1 MRSLLLALPIALVAA
16 SCGSTSATLEQTPLG
31 PGTVAQEEVAPEVA
45 QERAIEAPST
55 GSTADD
61 PLTPAPWTGAFTET
75 AVMLAGTIYV
85 EGPQGLLEH
94 VAARVDDAYFQRA
107 TETTDQGFLQTIVR
121 PSESVPEIRVRLD
134 RWTMAAV
141 SRVVILERF
150 DDCPVTVVATG
161 DAIWRDV
168 DGTISRSARLEFVGH
183 IGQDDP
189 VTPAGVT
196 SASDGIETTDAT
208 DDDAPATD
216 GEED

>member
-1 MRSLLLALPIALVAA
+1 MDWAHL
-16 SCGSTSATLEQTPLG
+16 
-31 PGTVAQEEVAPEVA
+31 
-45 QERAIEAPST
+45 RACRCYYLQSEA
-55 GSTADD
+55 
-61 PLTPAPWTGAFTET
+61 
-75 AVMLAGTIYV
+75 
-85 EGPQGLLEH
+85 
-94 VAARVDDAYFQRA
+94 FQRA

-189 VTPAGVT
+189 VTPSGAT
-196 SASDGIETTDAT
+196 SASDGTDETDAT
-208 DDDAPATD
+208 DDDVPVPD
-216 GEED
+216 GDEG

>member
-1 MRSLLLALPIALVAA
+1 MRSLLLTLPVALVAA
-16 SCGSTSATLEQTPLG
+16 SCGSTSATLAETPVASEA
-31 PGTVAQEEVAPEVA
+31 TVQEEVTTELAPESA
-45 QERAIEAPST
+45 TEAPT
-55 GSTADD
+55 TEVAAED
-61 PLTPAPWTGAFTET
+61 PLTPAPWTGAFSET

-85 EGPQGLLEH
+85 EGPRGLLEH

-150 DDCPVTVVATG
+150 DECPVTVVATG

-196 SASDGIETTDAT
+196 SASDGTEETDAT
-208 DDDAPATD
+208 DDDAPAPD